1 MSPERDD
8 YEDEE
13 EEYEDEEAPRSI
25 FQTLWFR
32 AVLAVLILAVAG
44 VLALPYLQEWFG
56 SSSRPQVSVL
66 RPAPPAQPAPPAP
79 QPPTPAAPAGA
90 PPAAAPTA
98 PKVVEKAP
106 PRAKPT
112 PPPAPTAPP
121 AREAPAPKVAE
132 KPGAPAAPAP
142 KPAEKPAEPAPKPA
156 APAAPSKGDYWVQV
170 GAFSDAKNAA
180 RFAARL
186 TDRKYPVEQATVTRG
201 SAGGTEGNEIFVSGA
216 KQRDVYDLVK
226 AKGYH
231 VDAVKGGAV
240 VRPPLPLRDAVAL
253 SKELADKGMDVKI
266 RRVGGTR
273 KATFHVVRVGGYAD
287 RKEAEAVRKELA
299 DKGTPGFI
307 AKGAPR

>member
-8 YEDEE
+8 YEEE
-13 EEYEDEEAPRSI
+13 EEYEEEEPRSV
-25 FQTLWFR
+25 FATTWFR
-32 AVLAVLILAVAG
+32 ALLIVVILAVVG
-44 VLALPYLQEWFG
+44 ILALPYALDWFG
-56 SSSRPQVSVL
+56 PAKPQISIVK
-66 RPAPPAQPAPPAP
+66 PAEPPAPAQPQPTTLPPKAAEPPAELAP
-79 QPPTPAAPAGA
+79 KPAAPA
-90 PPAAAPTA
+90 APT
-98 PKVVEKAP
+98 V
-106 PRAKPT
+106 
-112 PPPAPTAPP
+112 PAPQ
-121 AREAPAPKVAE
+121 V
-132 KPGAPAAPAP
+132 
-142 KPAEKPAEPAPKPA
+142 AEKPAEPAPKPT
-156 APAAPSKGDYWVQV
+156 APAPAPTRGDYWVQV